1 MFHSFFPRPK
11 LFFLSAIAF
20 AFVAVLAWY
29 FVFAGI
35 GDSLGFGAPEGAV
48 EPYDLTFFLMP
59 SNVFFYAYF
68 AICMLLFGAAWSFI
82 DRYNPWIGWSVW
94 GSLLIVAVTYFGVQV
109 TVVINNWRR
118 PFGDTLMNALQG
130 KPGTTAW
137 DFYSLMLI
145 FAQVAFLSMA
155 VSILTDFFTSHY
167 IFRWR
172 TAMNDFYMSKWEQL
186 RHIEGASQ
194 RVQEDTMRFSATL
207 EGLGITLINSV
218 MTLIV
223 FLPILFGLSSYV
235 TELPII
241 GQIPHALFWLAIF
254 WATFGTV
261 LLATVGVKLPG
272 LNFRNQRVEAAYRKE
287 LVYGEDHADRAQP
300 ATVRELYGNVRKN
313 YFRMYWHYL
322 YFNVARYFYIQADG
336 LFLLFMLVPTIV
348 AGKITY
354 GIYQQIATAFGQVSN
369 SFQYL
374 VNSWTTIIEL
384 LSIHKRLKAF
394 EAAIDGEP
402 LPEIDRNYL
411 VREAEGG
418 EMAANKP
425 T

>member
-1 MFHSFFPRPK
+1 
-11 LFFLSAIAF
+11 
-20 AFVAVLAWY
+20 
-29 FVFAGI
+29 
-35 GDSLGFGAPEGAV
+35 
-48 EPYDLTFFLMP
+48 
-59 SNVFFYAYF
+59 
-68 AICMLLFGAAWSFI
+68 
-82 DRYNPWIGWSVW
+82 
-94 GSLLIVAVTYFGVQV
+94 
-109 TVVINNWRR
+109 
-118 PFGDTLMNALQG
+118 
-130 KPGTTAW
+130 
-137 DFYSLMLI
+137 
-145 FAQVAFLSMA
+145 
-155 VSILTDFFTSHY
+155 
-167 IFRWR
+167 
-172 TAMNDFYMSKWEQL
+172 
-186 RHIEGASQ
+186 
-194 RVQEDTMRFSATL
+194 VQEDTMRFSATL
-207 EGLGITLINSV
+207 EGLGITLISSV

-223 FLPILFGLSSYV
+223 FLPILFGLSSYL

-336 LFLLFMLVPTIV
+336 LFLLVMLVPTIV